1 MLDSESF
8 FSIVD
13 PSQNIIVAFSGGVDS
28 TALLNY
34 CYELKQAQGFKGNL
48 SAIHINHSISPHAQ
62 SWVEH
67 CQTFCSTRKIPLICK
82 AINVD
87 GKKSGLESA
96 ARQGRYEMFQQ
107 NIKSGDQLL
116 LAHHADDV
124 AETLMFRLFRGTGI
138 DGLKGPL
145 QQRQLGEGVLLRP
158 WLEYPKSTLVAYLKD
173 RELSYIEDDSN
184 ARNDQDRNFIRN
196 EVLPLIAKRW
206 PQAASQMQ
214 QTSHLITKHLV
225 AQDTLMSMQFGEDLS
240 ESSLNLMFLKNL
252 DSETCDE
259 VLRYW
264 IKKNNIAVPNKKILH
279 EINKAFI
286 KSQPSSKTRV
296 DWSRSD
302 QAQSGGI
309 LTFKDGDIIINNK

>member
-34 CYELKQAQGFKGNL
+34 CYELKQAHELKGNL

-62 SWVEH
+62 SWEEH
-67 CQTFCSTRKIPLICK
+67 CQTFCSSRKIPLICK
-82 AINVD
+82 TIKVD

-145 QQRQLGEGVLLRP
+145 QQRHLGEGALLRP

-184 ARNDQDRNFIRN
+184 SRNDQDRNFIRN
-196 EVLPLIAKRW
+196 EVLPLIAQRW
-206 PQAASQMQ
+206 PQAASQIQ

-225 AQDTLMSMQFGEDLS
+225 AQESLMSMQFGEDLS
-240 ESSLNLMFLKNL
+240 GPSLNLMFLKNL

-264 IKKNNIAVPNKKILH
+264 IKKNNIAAPNKKILH

-286 KSQPSSKTRV
+286 KSQPSFKTCV
-296 DWSRSD
+296 DWSRAD
-302 QAQSGGI
+302 QAQSGGT
-309 LTFKDGDIIINNK
+309 LTFKDGDMIINNK